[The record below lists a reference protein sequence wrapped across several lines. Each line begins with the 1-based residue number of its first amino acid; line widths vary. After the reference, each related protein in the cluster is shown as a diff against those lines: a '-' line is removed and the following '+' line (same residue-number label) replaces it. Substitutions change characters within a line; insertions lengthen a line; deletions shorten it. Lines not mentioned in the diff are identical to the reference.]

1 MAIHIE
7 SDFTVPAP
15 LNEVWDYMLDPR
27 QVAPC
32 MPGADLTEVL
42 NDRQYRGRVQLKMG
56 PVSLSF
62 KGEVEIIE
70 RDEAARR
77 IVMKAAGSEQKGKGQ
92 ANATVTTLLE
102 PSGNGTRVRVSQD
115 LDLSGAMAQY
125 GRGMIQDV
133 TNSLMRD
140 FAGCIQARLSGE
152 PVAAGATA
160 KPLKGF
166 SLGWMAFKSAVVRF
180 FKKLFGGGGA

>member
-1 MAIHIE
+1 
-7 SDFTVPAP
+7 
-15 LNEVWDYMLDPR
+15 
-27 QVAPC
+27 

-62 KGEVEIIE
+62 NGEVEIIE
-70 RDEAARR
+70 RDETARR

-102 PSGNGTRVRVSQD
+102 PNGSGTRVRVAQD

-133 TNSLMRD
+133 TNALMKD
-140 FAGCIQARLSGE
+140 FAGCIQAQLSGGA
-152 PVAAGATA
+152 PAAAGAPGSAPSGT
-160 KPLKGF
+160 PLKGF
-166 SLGWMAFKSAVVRF
+166 KLGWIAFRSGLARF
-180 FKKLFGGGGA
+180 FKKLFGGGGD